1 MVNTLRVG
9 IAGLGI
15 ASRQVFPA
23 FKRVPNVILTAVADI
38 RTEALDEYRQLAE
51 VETFTSVQA
60 MCESDA
66 IDAVWI
72 ATPNP
77 LHAEHTVLAARN
89 GKHVICEKPMATS
102 LDECQAMIEVIDKH
116 NVKYVQ
122 GHSKA
127 YDPPVRRIREIVS
140 SGAMG
145 RLIQVNTWMY
155 KGWLLRPRLASEVD
169 TDLGGG
175 VCFRQG
181 PHHADIVRCIGGGM
195 VRTVRSITGRWN
207 PHFDTEGNYTAFLE
221 FEDGTPATMVFNGYG
236 YFDITELTWGIT
248 EGGGLKS
255 DPDPRGE
262 HVRRPGPIAPEEK
275 YSLSSYRV
283 SQFEEQAARAHKFQ
297 PIYGLTIVSCERGD
311 IRQSPDGL
319 YLYTDEGKTEV
330 PCDTGGG
337 HANELQELYDA
348 VTQQRPAFPD
358 ARWGMANLELCIALM
373 ESSQQRREVT
383 LAHQVPC
390 PI

>member
-1 MVNTLRVG
+1 METLRVG

-23 FKRVPNVILTAVADI
+23 FKQVPNVQLTAVADV
-38 RTEALDEYRQLAE
+38 RPEALEEFRRRADVQ
-51 VETFTSVQA
+51 TFNSVQA

-66 IDAVWI
+66 VDAIWI

-77 LHAEHTVLAARN
+77 LHAEHTIVAAQN
-89 GKHVICEKPMATS
+89 GKHVVCEKPMATS
-102 LDECQAMIEVIDKH
+102 LQECEAMIDVVEQNHVQ
-116 NVKYVQ
+116 YVQ

-140 SGAMG
+140 SGALG
-145 RLIQVNTWMY
+145 QLIQINTWMY

-195 VRTVRSITGRWN
+195 VRSVRSITGRWN

-221 FEDGTPATMVFNGYG
+221 FENGAAATMVFNGYG

-262 HVRRPGPIAPEEK
+262 HVRRAGPIAAEEK
-275 YSLSSYRV
+275 YSLPSYRV
-283 SQFEEQAARAHKFQ
+283 EQFEEQAERHKFQ
-297 PIYGLTIVSCERGD
+297 PIYGLTVVSCERGD

-319 YLYTDEGKTEV
+319 YLYTDEGKSEIS
-330 PCDTGGG
+330 CDTSGG
-337 HANELQELYDA
+337 HANELQELYNA
-348 VTQQRPAFPD
+348 VTQGRQAFPD
-358 ARWGMANLELCIALM
+358 GRWGMANLELCIALM
-373 ESSQQRREVT
+373 ESSKAGREVK
-383 LAHQVPC
+383 LSHQVPC